1 VSAECKNL
9 IRQCLKTNP
18 EERPNINQVI
28 ESPWISRYDVVPD
41 TPLVTSS
48 VLREESDTWQEVQ
61 DGMSV
66 ALQEMRVDQDTG
78 MMLKNPKQ
86 NSNSAL
92 VKKRMA
98 AKMKNQSPIQEESM
112 VENEDG
118 THL

>member
-1 VSAECKNL
+1 MSLMSEIISKELRL
-9 IRQCLKTNP
+9 IEL
-18 EERPNINQVI
+18 
-28 ESPWISRYDVVPD
+28 
-41 TPLVTSS
+41 
-48 VLREESDTWQEVQ
+48 
-61 DGMSV
+61 
-66 ALQEMRVDQDTG
+66 QDTG

-98 AKMKNQSPIQEESM
+98 AKMKNQSPIQEESI